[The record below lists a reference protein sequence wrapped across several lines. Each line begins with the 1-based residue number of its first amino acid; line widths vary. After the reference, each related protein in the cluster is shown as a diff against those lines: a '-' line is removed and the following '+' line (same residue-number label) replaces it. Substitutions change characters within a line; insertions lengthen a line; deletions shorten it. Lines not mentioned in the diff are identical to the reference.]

1 MRQFI
6 LTALMMT
13 VNNYNT
19 NNMKKFHPYNDL
31 TGKSSICAQLNTT
44 KWFLGIQLIIVLI
57 LFTFSISLAQNSNI
71 FQVSDNR
78 SEVISVLS
86 TDSNI
91 DVEHFMRL
99 RYDLQPTIFIENNS
113 IANISEEGISVV
125 RLDDMSSN
133 EILKN
138 DIPGFHTSELLF
150 ISIKKASDLQQQID
164 VQTLTNFDRLK
175 YIFILS
181 YISVSDEDIH
191 NLLINAD
198 ASISIIYSLATEN

>member
-1 MRQFI
+1 
-6 LTALMMT
+6 
-13 VNNYNT
+13 
-19 NNMKKFHPYNDL
+19 MKKFYSYNAIAK
-31 TGKSSICAQLNTT
+31 KSNTDEQFRT
-44 KWFLGIQLIIVLI
+44 RKWFSGIQLIVVLI
-57 LFTFSISLAQNSNI
+57 LFTFSSSLAQNSNI

-86 TDSNI
+86 KDSNI
-91 DVEHFMRL
+91 DVEYFMRL

-113 IANISEEGISVV
+113 IANSSEEGILVV

-133 EILKN
+133 ETLKN